1 MKTKPTLKDI
11 CREASVSAAT
21 VSRVIN
27 KSPLVNN
34 ETRQRVQ
41 DVIDRL
47 GYTPNAAARNLS
59 RNRTDLIGLVFH
71 QISSGFYAS
80 VMAGIDEEARDKGYH
95 ILTAFSR
102 DTADERDLCFT
113 MFEATRVDGLI
124 VLDSGLH
131 DQTIDRLKSYRRPFV
146 LIQKESDDDTVNI
159 VTCNNEGGAYDAMKH
174 LIDLGHKDIL
184 VLTGPDGAQDAQ
196 LRLRGCKRALEEGNV
211 SLESYRFVCA
221 NYSPDRA
228 PDVFR
233 KYKKEHGLPKA
244 VFALNDAMALAV
256 IKELRNSNVSVP
268 DQVAVVGFDGID
280 CARYMGLT
288 TVQTPISKMGK
299 EAVRLLIEQMGD
311 DNAKAQ
317 HIHLE
322 GELVIRETCGAPA
335 ASRTRD

>member
-27 KSPLVNN
+27 KSSLVND

-71 QISSGFYAS
+71 QISSGFYSS
-80 VMAGIDEEARDKGYH
+80 VMAGIDEEARANGYH

-102 DTADERDLCFT
+102 DTADERDICFT

-124 VLDSGLH
+124 VLDSGVH
-131 DQTIDRLKSYRRPFV
+131 DETIDRLKSYRRPFV
-146 LIQKESDDDTVNI
+146 LIQKESDDNTVNT
-159 VTCNNEGGAYDAMKH
+159 VTCNNESGAYDAMKH
-174 LIDLGHKDIL
+174 LLDRGHKDIV
-184 VLTGPDGAQDAQ
+184 VLTGPEGAQDAQ
-196 LRLRGCKRALEEGNV
+196 LRLRGCQRALKEGNV
-211 SLESYRFVCA
+211 SLKPHQFVRA
-221 NYSPDRA
+221 NYSPDLA
-228 PDVFR
+228 PELFR
-233 KYKKEHGLPKA
+233 QYEKEHGLPRA
-244 VFALNDAMALAV
+244 VCALNDAMALGV
-256 IKELRNSNVSVP
+256 IKELRSGGVSVP

-280 CARYMGLT
+280 CATYMGLT
-288 TVQTPISKMGK
+288 TVQTPISRMGK

-311 DNAKAQ
+311 GDAKAQ
-317 HIHLE
+317 HVHLE
-322 GELVIRETCGAPA
+322 ADLVIRETCGAPA
-335 ASRTRD
+335 SSRTSN